1 VFRSLI
7 CIIAAL
13 GLTVISTIGAL
24 LPLAFAIL
32 ALASLVNLFGGRA
45 KVPEQKSNRPLLPQK
60 GSSGHAL
67 VLSCKFRCGC
77 DALGQPLNL

>member
-24 LPLAFAIL
+24 FLLAFAIL

-45 KVPEQKSNRPLLPQK
+45 KVPEQKSNRPLLP
-60 GSSGHAL
+60 
-67 VLSCKFRCGC
+67 
-77 DALGQPLNL
+77 

>member
-24 LPLAFAIL
+24 LLLAFAIL
-32 ALASLVNLFGGRA
+32 ALASLVNLFSGRA
-45 KVPEQKSNRPLLPQK
+45 KVPEQKCRKK
-60 GSSGHAL
+60 GAAGT
-67 VLSCKFRCGC
+67 
-77 DALGQPLNL
+77 P